1 MQNQE
6 LNLTRKWRSKTF
18 KTIVGQDLTLRI
30 LQNSLYLGQ
39 FFPVYLFSGQKGCG
53 KTSTARVFAAAV
65 NCDLLPEFQKN
76 PHVVLPCLQCAS
88 CVAMQKNQHPDFIE
102 IDAASYTGVD
112 NIRNI
117 IDAASFMPLLGK
129 KKIYLIDEAHM
140 LSKAAFNAF
149 LKLLEEPPMFVMFI
163 LATTDSHKILD
174 TVLSRCFQ
182 LFFDPIDMQKIS
194 DHLAMICV
202 SENIPHEKA
211 ALDLISKETQG
222 SLRDALNLLEQVRFS
237 AKSVELQA
245 VQEVLGH
252 IDQGALLYLMQGIAQ
267 NDVRIVIEVAEKLQ
281 HKSHM
286 AEYVW
291 RQLIKV
297 VYDVILMH
305 HHVAPRSYSA
315 QVLEPLVQMTSLP
328 DLLYTFDVLC
338 EQEDALSKT
347 PRKDLALESS
357 LLRLIKTPMPH
368 HAHAATVLD
377 SAKKKSYSLEW
388 ESFTQKIAQ
397 EHDVVLLSLFKQASF
412 VVHQEADL
420 QVRIS
425 FLKKFEVFKDV
436 LEEKSKI
443 WKKHFYTY
451 FPQEISLQ
459 YDFDKIVDKSAEL
472 VSSETNTHKIVSS
485 QPAWSVSYKKQ
496 QEKAVDTSDS
506 ARWKI
511 AHMLSQH
518 FKGTFIDITEEKK

>member
-1 MQNQE
+1 MHNQE

-53 KTSTARVFAAAV
+53 KTSTARVFATAA

-76 PHVVLPCLQCAS
+76 PQTVLPCLQCAS

-174 TVLSRCFQ
+174 TVISRCFQ
-182 LFFDPIDMQKIS
+182 LFFDPIDTQKIS
-194 DHLAMICV
+194 DHLAMICTT
-202 SENIPHEKA
+202 ENIPYETA

-237 AKSVELQA
+237 AKIVELQS

-252 IDQGALLYLMQGIAQ
+252 IDQATLLHLMQGIVK
-267 NDVRIVIEVAEKLQ
+267 NDVHVVLEIAETLQ

-291 RQLIKV
+291 RQLIKL
-297 VYDVILMH
+297 VYDLILMH
-305 HHVAPRSYSA
+305 HNVSPRGYQPEA
-315 QVLEPLVQMTSLP
+315 LGHLVQITSLP
-328 DLLYTFDVLC
+328 SLLYIFDMLC
-338 EQEDALSKT
+338 DQEDMLSKT
-347 PRKDLALESS
+347 PRKDLALEGS
-357 LLRLIKTPMPH
+357 LLRLIKTPMPEY
-368 HAHAATVLD
+368 AHTQDALGF
-377 SAKKKSYSLEW
+377 AKKKSYSHEW
-388 ESFTQKIAQ
+388 ESFVQKVGQ

-412 VVHQEADL
+412 IVHEDSGVQL
-420 QVRIS
+420 RIS

-443 WKKHFYTY
+443 WKKYFYTC
-451 FPQEISLQ
+451 FPQEILLEYQ
-459 YDFDKIVDKSAEL
+459 FDKIVDKSAEPI
-472 VSSETNTHKIVSS
+472 VASANSHKVVLP
-485 QPAWSVSYKKQ
+485 QPSFGISYKKQ
-496 QEKAVDTSDS
+496 QETSIDS
-506 ARWKI
+506 SDAGRWKI

>member
-1 MQNQE
+1 MHNQE

-53 KTSTARVFAAAV
+53 KTSTARVFATAV

-76 PHVVLPCLQCAS
+76 PQTVLPCLQCAS

-174 TVLSRCFQ
+174 TVISRCFQ
-182 LFFDPIDMQKIS
+182 LFFDPIDTQKIS
-194 DHLAMICV
+194 DHLAMICTT
-202 SENIPHEKA
+202 EKIPYEKD

-237 AKSVELQA
+237 SKIVELKA

-252 IDQGALLYLMQGIAQ
+252 IDQATLLHLMQGIAQ
-267 NDVRIVIEVAEKLQ
+267 NDVQVVLEIAETLQ

-291 RQLIKV
+291 RQLIKLL
-297 VYDVILMH
+297 YDLILMH
-305 HHVAPRSYSA
+305 HNVQPRTYTA
-315 QVLEPLVQMTSLP
+315 EALEHLVQITSLP
-328 DLLYTFDVLC
+328 ALLYTFDMLC
-338 EQEDALSKT
+338 DQEDILSKT

-357 LLRLIKTPMPH
+357 LLRLIKTPMPEYVH
-368 HAHAATVLD
+368 TADALGL
-377 SAKKKSYSLEW
+377 AKKKSYSHEW
-388 ESFTQKIAQ
+388 ENFIQKVAQ

-412 VVHQEADL
+412 LLHEEEGL
-420 QVRIS
+420 QLCIS

-451 FPQEISLQ
+451 FPQEILLQ
-459 YDFDKIVDKSAEL
+459 YQFDKVVDKSAEPA
-472 VSSETNTHKIVSS
+472 VPAASIHKVVSS
-485 QPAWSVSYKKQ
+485 QPSFGISYKKQ
-496 QEKAVDTSDS
+496 QENAVDISDS
-506 ARWKI
+506 GRWKI
-511 AHMLSQH
+511 AQMLSQH
-518 FKGTFIDITEEKK
+518 FKGTFIDISEEKK

>member
-1 MQNQE
+1 MHNQE

-30 LQNSLYLGQ
+30 LQNSLYVGQ

-53 KTSTARVFAAAV
+53 KTSTARVFATAV

-76 PHVVLPCLQCAS
+76 PQTVLPCLQCAS
-88 CVAMQKNQHPDFIE
+88 CLAMQKNQHPDFIE

-129 KKIYLIDEAHM
+129 KKVYLIDEAHM

-174 TVLSRCFQ
+174 TVISRSFQ
-182 LFFDPIDMQKIS
+182 LFFDPIDTQKIS
-194 DHLAMICV
+194 DHLAMICAT
-202 SENIPHEKA
+202 ENISYQKD

-237 AKSVELQA
+237 SKIVELKS

-252 IDQGALLYLMQGIAQ
+252 IDQPTLLHLMQAIVK
-267 NDVRIVIEVAEKLQ
+267 NDVQVVLEVAETFQ

-291 RQLIKV
+291 RQLIKL
-297 VYDVILMH
+297 VYDIILMH
-305 HHVAPRSYSA
+305 HNVAPRANTAES
-315 QVLEPLVQMTSLP
+315 LEHLVQITSLP
-328 DLLYTFDVLC
+328 ALLYTFDMLC
-338 EQEDALSKT
+338 YQEDMLSKT
-347 PRKDLALESS
+347 PRKDLALEGS
-357 LLRLIKTPMPH
+357 LLRLIKTPMPAY
-368 HAHAATVLD
+368 AHTQDALGF
-377 SAKKKSYSLEW
+377 AKKKSYSHEW
-388 ESFTQKIAQ
+388 ENFIQKIAL
-397 EHDVVLLSLFKQASF
+397 EHDVVLLSLFKQAVF
-412 VVHQEADL
+412 VIHEESGMHF
-420 QVRIS
+420 RIS

-436 LEEKSKI
+436 LEEKSKN

-451 FPQEISLQ
+451 FPQEIVLEYQ
-459 YDFDKIVDKSAEL
+459 FDRIVDKSIEAPQP
-472 VSSETNTHKIVSS
+472 VQTMHKVVAS
-485 QPAWSVSYKKQ
+485 QPSFGVLHKKQ
-496 QEKAVDTSDS
+496 QEKTIDISD
-506 ARWKI
+506 AGRWKI
-511 AHMLSQH
+511 AYMLSQH

>member
-1 MQNQE
+1 MHNQE

-76 PHVVLPCLQCAS
+76 PQIVLPCLQCPS

-102 IDAASYTGVD
+102 IDAASHTGVD

-117 IDAASFMPLLGK
+117 IDTATFMPLLGK

-174 TVLSRCFQ
+174 TVISRCFQ
-182 LFFDPIDMQKIS
+182 LFFDPIDTQKIS
-194 DHLAMICV
+194 DHLAMICAT
-202 SENIPHEKA
+202 ENISYQKE
-211 ALDLISKETQG
+211 ALDIISKETQG

-237 AKSVELQA
+237 AKTVELKS

-252 IDQGALLYLMQGIAQ
+252 IDQAALLSLMQGIVK
-267 NDVRIVIEVAEKLQ
+267 NDVQVVLEIAETLQ

-291 RQLIKV
+291 RQLIAL
-297 VYDVILMH
+297 VYDIILMH
-305 HHVAPRSYSA
+305 HNVQPRNYTPDA
-315 QVLEPLVQMTSLP
+315 LVDLIKITSLP
-328 DLLYTFDVLC
+328 ALLYTFDMLC
-338 EQEDALSKT
+338 DQEEALSKT
-347 PRKDLALESS
+347 PRKDLALEAS
-357 LLRLIKTPMPH
+357 LLRLIKSPMPAY
-368 HAHAATVLD
+368 AHTQDALGFE
-377 SAKKKSYSLEW
+377 KKKSFSHEW
-388 ESFTQKIAQ
+388 ESFIQKIAQ
-397 EHDVVLLSLFKQASF
+397 EHDVVLLSLFKQATF
-412 VVHQEADL
+412 VVSQDSEKKMSL
-420 QVRIS
+420 S

-451 FPQEISLQ
+451 FPQEIIVEYQ
-459 YDFDKIVDKSAEL
+459 FDKVVDKSIEA
-472 VSSETNTHKIVSS
+472 VAPVQTINKVVVS
-485 QPAWSVSYKKQ
+485 QPSYGISYKKQ
-496 QEKAVDTSDS
+496 QEKTVDISD
-506 ARWKI
+506 AGRWKI
-511 AHMLSQH
+511 AQMLSQH